1 MNTTNT
7 ACQLTVLQLG
17 LKQPLA
23 MGDAGPVPESEL
35 PPAPPEMN
43 YLAQRIMSGKPSGSE
58 SLAVVQAYCLAAA
71 QPETYP
77 DLTEEAQQWCR
88 VRAFVYQNKSIPNKI
103 PIVGEVVGGIAAGA
117 RVVQGVAKGVKRGAQ
132 FAEMASDKV
141 KQIES
146 GMMKDASRA
155 QKIGKDFIAN
165 PNLHDAKRYR
175 NELSSMVRHNADNVR
190 KLISWR

>member
-1 MNTTNT
+1 MGWFGR
-7 ACQLTVLQLG
+7 LG
-17 LKQPLA
+17 NAIVGGVQKLGHAAHQGIDSAVRLVDKVAPKVEAIASKVA
-23 MGDAGPVPESEL
+23 MGAGIVGKVASAAL
-35 PPAPPEMN
+35 PFTAE
-43 YLAQRIMSGKPSGSE
+43 
-58 SLAVVQAYCLAAA
+58 
-71 QPETYP
+71 
-77 DLTEEAQQWCR
+77 
-88 VRAFVYQNKSIPNKI
+88 I

-141 KQIES
+141 KQIER

-190 KLISWR
+190 DARNQFSRIRGGKP